1 MTSQQRFLLGL
12 AAGVGAVVAGTEA
25 MRRRHAVDFTGRT
38 VLITGGSRGLGLV
51 LARQFAEQG
60 ARLCLLARDY
70 GELERARQQLEA
82 TGGDVMILKC
92 DVTQRAGVR
101 AAVDQIFERWITIDV
116 LINNA
121 GIIQVGPLEHMREE
135 DFENAMA
142 THFWGP
148 LHLMFE
154 VVPSMRRRGGGSIV
168 VATSSS
174 VKEPLPNLALSNVMR
189 GGVSSLSKTLSLE
202 LAKDHIRVNQLMPG
216 RIDTDRLRYLDE
228 ANAKKFGVTPEEQKA
243 KAIAAIPQGRYGN
256 ADEFGRAAAFLLSD
270 AASYITGATLQVDG
284 GLIKGVL

>member
-1 MTSQQRFLLGL
+1 MDLGL
-12 AAGVGAVVAGTEA
+12 TGKIAMVAGASKGLGYATAKALAAEGA
-25 MRRRHAVDFTGRT
+25 IVSIGSRDKAAIEKAAADIGRE
-38 VLITGGSRGLGLV
+38 TGGVVMPFEADVRS
-51 LARQFAEQG
+51 G
-60 ARLCLLARDY
+60 AAINAWASAVEKSHGGIDLLYA
-70 GELERARQQLEA
+70 
-82 TGGDVMILKC
+82 
-92 DVTQRAGVR
+92 
-101 AAVDQIFERWITIDV
+101 
-116 LINNA
+116 NA
-121 GIIQVGPLEHMREE
+121 GGPPAGSALDFHDE
-135 DFENAMA
+135 DWQQAFELLLLSTIRMCRA
-142 THFWGP
+142 
-148 LHLMFE
+148 

-202 LAKDHIRVNQLMPG
+202 LAKDRIRVNQLMPG

-228 ANAKKFGVTPEEQKA
+228 VNAKKAGTTPEEQKA
-243 KAIAAIPQGRYGN
+243 KVMTAIPFARYGN

>member
-1 MTSQQRFLLGL
+1 MDLGL
-12 AAGVGAVVAGTEA
+12 NGKVAMVAGASKGLGYAAAKALAAEGAIVSIGSRDKAAIEKAAAAIARDTGGAVMPFEA
-25 MRRRHAVDFTGRT
+25 DVRNAAAITAWAEAVEKAH
-38 VLITGGSRGLGLV
+38 GGID
-51 LARQFAEQG
+51 
-60 ARLCLLARDY
+60 LLYA
-70 GELERARQQLEA
+70 
-82 TGGDVMILKC
+82 
-92 DVTQRAGVR
+92 
-101 AAVDQIFERWITIDV
+101 
-116 LINNA
+116 NA
-121 GIIQVGPLEHMREE
+121 GGPPAGSAL
-135 DFENAMA
+135 DFHDDDWQAA
-142 THFWGP
+142 FD
-148 LHLMFE
+148 LLLMSTIRMCRA

-202 LAKDHIRVNQLMPG
+202 LAKDRIRVNQLMPG

-228 ANAKKFGVTPEEQKA
+228 ANAKKAGNTPEEQKA
-243 KAIAAIPQGRYGN
+243 KVLASIPAGRYGN